1 VPFFNKLSWKRII
14 PAEGPEEQSSHG
26 RRIVIC
32 VSYHLSKDIG
42 GKMLSDRRDR
52 SQDPQGEAR
61 VELRDG
67 SLQESKVVLDV
78 FERATN

>member
-1 VPFFNKLSWKRII
+1 M
-14 PAEGPEEQSSHG
+14 
-26 RRIVIC
+26 IC
-32 VSYHLSKDIG
+32 VSYHLSKDVG

-78 FERATN
+78 FERAN